1 MLKTLSTAEALSKER
16 FFSSDFDL
24 EGLMRWV
31 LSETHEFKGV
41 LSAREDYCAWIDA
54 RSTVSILLKV
64 GYKHVKAC
72 TDPDFKVSADNVQ
85 RSTVE
90 ALEWSKKFY
99 LRFEK
104 GVEKN

>member
-1 MLKTLSTAEALSKER
+1 M
-16 FFSSDFDL
+16 
-24 EGLMRWV
+24 GWV
-31 LSETHEFKGV
+31 LSATREFKGV
-41 LSAREDYCAWIDA
+41 LSVGEDYCAWIGA
-54 RSTVSILLKV
+54 RSTVSILLKA

-72 TDPDFKVSADNVQ
+72 TDPDFKVPADNVQ

-99 LRFEK
+99 LRFGK